1 MDKIQEL
8 NEIQKAISAI
18 YNGAQEYRIG
28 NRSFKR
34 PDLALLISEKD
45 KIERQI
51 SGSMYFVNIE
61 GR

>member
-1 MDKIQEL
+1 MDKITEL

-34 PDLALLISEKD
+34 PDLGLLIAEKD
-45 KIERQI
+45 KIERQM